1 MINEVEAD
9 ISFITIRMNFFSQP
23 IIDTIGILLD
33 CKCLTGNAGQYPNDP
48 LIGDG
53 YCQDE
58 INNERCN
65 YDGGD
70 CCGPCIN
77 ERYCTNCLCLKNDT
91 QIKFP
96 NPIIGDGACNSEM
109 NNVKCNYDFGDCCS
123 EFNLVGD
130 GFCNDETNN
139 PR

>member
-1 MINEVEAD
+1 MSNKRHLTRD
-9 ISFITIRMNFFSQP
+9 ILFHMPLAFW
-23 IIDTIGILLD
+23 LD
-33 CKCLTGNAGQYPNDP
+33 CKCLTGNAGEFPNDQ

-77 ERYCTNCLCLKNDT
+77 KRYCTNCTCLKNDT

-96 NPIIGDGACNSEM
+96 NPVIGDGACNSEM
-109 NNVKCNYDFGDCCS
+109 DNVKCSYDFGDCCPK
-123 EFNLVGD
+123 FYLVGD

-139 PR
+139 PRLCGDTCRI